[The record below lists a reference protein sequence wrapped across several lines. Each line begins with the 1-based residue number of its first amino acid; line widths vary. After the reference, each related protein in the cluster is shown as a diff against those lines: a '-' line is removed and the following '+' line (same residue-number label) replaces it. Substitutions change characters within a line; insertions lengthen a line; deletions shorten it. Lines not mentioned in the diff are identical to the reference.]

1 MAHQTRRKA
10 RWSAAF
16 GVGPIWMGLWLWFA
30 VHSAHGATIT
40 EHEITVRNGSGIPV
54 PIAFTVFRPDGA
66 PGDSFPLVLVGHGWG
81 ASRVTGIDPV
91 PASLTIVSDGTLVAK
106 AVARGYG
113 VISFD
118 YRGHG
123 DSGGLSHLMDPRWE
137 VRDIA
142 AILDWADA
150 NLPWLSRVDGD
161 PRVGL
166 LGQSFGAAYHI
177 PLATRDSRIDAVV
190 SMVTWHDL
198 TEALVPNGVPKSTWL
213 DLLYVTGALATDF
226 QLDPR
231 LTLVLGQSML
241 ANRAGPLLQGEF
253 RGHGALSTCAPRG
266 PGPSAVPT
274 LLVQG
279 LNDVL
284 FNLNQA
290 VASRECLDRAGA
302 DVRLMAVEGG
312 HVIPGLQPPNPEH
325 PACGTLDP
333 VEAGM
338 DWLDEYVK
346 GMGAAAG
353 AIPTVCWSVSPNE
366 AAYAFHFGER
376 FAPLPP
382 KVVPVGF
389 PGKRFAPLQTVTRSQ
404 LLAGIPRAR
413 LRLLPMGKLSVT
425 RPTVFV
431 GVGIQ
436 RFGQSD
442 IQVVN
447 GQVTPVR
454 GGGWHE
460 LDLAGIGARLE
471 AGDTVG
477 LVYQGASRFFAASGT
492 RYAEYPV
499 QVTGEVALPLT
510 E

>member
-1 MAHQTRRKA
+1 MTHHDRQNA
-10 RWSAAF
+10 RWSASFSAR
-16 GVGPIWMGLWLWFA
+16 PIWMGIWLWLTA
-30 VHSAHGATIT
+30 LGAHGATIS

-54 PIAFTVFRPDGA
+54 PIAFTVFQPDGA
-66 PGDSFPLVLVGHGWG
+66 PGDTFPLVLVGHGWG
-81 ASRVTGIDPV
+81 ASRVTEIDSV

-106 AVARGYG
+106 AVERGYG

-123 DSGGLSHLMDPRWE
+123 GSGGLSHLMDPRWE

-150 NLPWLSRVDGD
+150 NLPWLLRVDGD

-226 QLDPR
+226 KLDPR
-231 LTLVLGQSML
+231 LTLVLGQSTL
-241 ANRAGPLLQGEF
+241 ANHAGPLLQREF
-253 RGHGALSTCAPRG
+253 RGHGAASTCARRG

-312 HVIPGLQPPNPEH
+312 HVIPGLQPPNPAH

-333 VEAGM
+333 VDAGM
-338 DWLDEYVK
+338 DWLDEHVK
-346 GMGAAAG
+346 GVTGAAG
-353 AIPTVCWSVSPNE
+353 YIPPICWNVSLNE
-366 AAYAFHFGER
+366 AAYAYRHGDHFM
-376 FAPLPP
+376 PLPP
-382 KVVPVGF
+382 RILPVGL
-389 PGKRFAPLQTVTRSQ
+389 PGKHFLPLRTVSRSQ

-413 LRLLPMGKLSVT
+413 LRLLPIGEISVT

-442 IQVVN
+442 VQVVN

-499 QVTGEVALPLT
+499 QVTGEAALPFM

>member
-1 MAHQTRRKA
+1 
-10 RWSAAF
+10 
-16 GVGPIWMGLWLWFA
+16 MGLWLWLA
-30 VHSAHGATIT
+30 ALGAHGATIS

-54 PIAFTVFRPDGA
+54 PIAFTVFQPDGA

-81 ASRVTGIDPV
+81 ASRVTEIDPI

-106 AVARGYG
+106 AMERGYG

-118 YRGHG
+118 YRGYG

-177 PLATRDSRIDAVV
+177 PLAARDSRIDAVV
-190 SMVTWHDL
+190 SMVTWYDL

-226 QLDPR
+226 KLDPR
-231 LTLVLGQSML
+231 LTLVLAQTTL
-241 ANRAGPLLQGEF
+241 TNRAGPLLEREF
-253 RGHGALSTCAPRG
+253 RGHGAASTCSRHG

-333 VEAGM
+333 VDAGM
-338 DWLDEYVK
+338 DWLDEHVK
-346 GMGAAAG
+346 GATGAASY
-353 AIPTVCWSVSPNE
+353 IPPICWNVSRGE
-366 AAYAFHFGER
+366 AAYEYRHSDHFT
-376 FAPLPP
+376 PLPP
-382 KVVPVGF
+382 KVLPVGL
-389 PGKRFAPLQTVTRSQ
+389 PGKHFVPLQTVSRSQ

-413 LRLLPMGKLSVT
+413 LRLLPIGELSVT
-425 RPTVFV
+425 RPTIFV
-431 GVGIQ
+431 GVGIR
-436 RFGQSD
+436 RFGQTN
-442 IQVVN
+442 IQVVQE
-447 GQVTPVR
+447 QVTPVR

-460 LDLAGIGARLE
+460 LDLAGIGTRLE